1 MITIMLK
8 LPLKLRKSVP
18 TERRLKEKSK
28 KHNQVTEVMEHLTKT
43 HRGKEKVKHVT
54 IHEFDAYFN
63 KVPNLKEHEYVVQKG
78 YDSTINV
85 FSKNYEI
92 YGSYKSKYA
101 TIDSIIR
108 RGSKTITDLH
118 QIKTNIDLLKTFCK
132 EKRIPE
138 IRISTWMFDA
148 FPGFG
153 EYLGFNPVNPRLVE
167 IYKTRLKENNIQK
180 ITHVDLN
187 IVPAVIHY
195 IKINKNGKK
204 SEAEMSHIKFKL
216 ITDLPD
222 YVCKVK

>member
-1 MITIMLK
+1 MLK
-8 LPLKLRKSVP
+8 LPLKLKKSVP
-18 TERRLKEKSK
+18 TEIRLKPNSK
-28 KHNQVTEVMEHLTKT
+28 KHNQVTEVMEHLTNT
-43 HRGKEKVKHVT
+43 HVGKEKVKQVT
-54 IHEFDAYFN
+54 IHEQNTYFN
-63 KVPNLKEHEYVVQKG
+63 KVPKLNEHEYVVQKG

-92 YGSYKSKYA
+92 YGSYKQKYA

-118 QIKTNIDLLKTFCK
+118 QIKTNVDLLKIFCK

-138 IRISTWMFDA
+138 IRISTWIFDA

-153 EYLGFNPVNPRLVE
+153 EYLGFHPINLKLVE
-167 IYKTRLKENNIQK
+167 IYKKRLKENNIHK
-180 ITHVDLN
+180 ITHIDLN
-187 IVPAVIHY
+187 EVPAVIHY

-204 SEAEMSHIKFKL
+204 IDAEMSHIKFKL

-222 YVCKVK
+222 YVCKIK